1 MPDFRYILFDLD
13 GTLTDSAPGITASVK
28 YALKKSGEPVPDYSV
43 LCKFIGPPLL
53 HGFMSFCGM
62 SEERA
67 EKAVEYYREYYGVKG
82 IFESELYPGVKELL
96 AKLCAA
102 GKKIILA
109 TSKPEVFAVKILEHF
124 CISDYFYF
132 TAGATLD
139 KTRTEKA
146 DVIAYALKSAGVTD
160 RRKAVMVGD
169 RFHDI
174 EGAKA
179 NGIRSVGVLYGFG
192 NRTELENAGA
202 DFIAGDTNKLCR
214 ILLGSAG
221 TGGAGKKAQANS
233 VASAFY
239 DTDIGIL
246 EIGVTDGA
254 VSLIKIA
261 AEKGKS
267 VFTELSDEAFIQIS
281 EYLSGKRR
289 KFDLPLKITGTD
301 FQKKVYSALL
311 NIPYGKTAS
320 YGEIAA
326 RTGNPK
332 AARAV
337 GGACN
342 KNPLLLVV
350 PCHRVVGASGSL
362 TGFAAG
368 IETKKKLLALEKRN
382 K

>member
-1 MPDFRYILFDLD
+1 MTVIPDFRYILFDLD

-28 YALKKSGEPVPDYSV
+28 YALEKSGEPVPDYPV

-53 HGFMSFCGM
+53 YGFMNFCGM

-67 EKAVEYYREYYGVKG
+67 EKAVGYYREYYGVKG

-174 EGAKA
+174 DGAKA
-179 NGIRSVGVLYGFG
+179 NGIRSAGVLYGFG

-214 ILLGSAG
+214 ILLGSAVI
-221 TGGAGKKAQANS
+221 KKAQINS
-233 VASAFY
+233 VTSAFY
-239 DTDIGIL
+239 DTDIGII

-254 VSLIKIA
+254 VSLIRIA
-261 AEKGKS
+261 AEKSES
-267 VFTELSDEAFIQIS
+267 VFTELSDEAFRQIT
-281 EYLSGKRR
+281 EYLSGKRQ

-311 NIPYGKTAS
+311 DIPYGETAS

-368 IETKKKLLALEKRN
+368 IETKQKLLALEKRN

>member
-1 MPDFRYILFDLD
+1 MTVIPDYKYILFDLD
-13 GTLTDSAPGITASVK
+13 GTLTDSAPGSTASVK
-28 YALKKSGEPVPDYSV
+28 YALEKSGEPVPDYPV

-53 HGFMSFCGM
+53 YGFMNFCGM

-67 EKAVEYYREYYGVKG
+67 EKAVGYYREYYGVKG
-82 IFESELYPGVKELL
+82 IFESELYPGIKELL
-96 AKLCAA
+96 SQLFSSN
-102 GKKIILA
+102 KKVILA

-124 CISDYFYF
+124 GISDYFYF

-174 EGAKA
+174 DGAKA

-192 NRTELENAGA
+192 SRKELENAGA
-202 DFIAGDTNKLCR
+202 DFIAMDTNELYR
-214 ILLGSAG
+214 ILLGSAVI
-221 TGGAGKKAQANS
+221 KKAQINS
-233 VASAFY
+233 VTSAFY
-239 DTDIGIL
+239 DTDIGII

-281 EYLSGKRR
+281 EYLSGKRQ

-301 FQKKVYSALL
+301 FQKKVYAALL
-311 NIPYGKTAS
+311 DIPYGKTAS

-368 IETKKKLLALEKRN
+368 IETKKKLIELEKAN

>member
-28 YALKKSGEPVPDYSV
+28 YALKKSGEPVPDYTV

-53 HGFMSFCGM
+53 YGFMSFCGM

-82 IFESELYPGVKELL
+82 IFEGELYPGVKELL

-174 EGAKA
+174 DGAKA
-179 NGIRSVGVLYGFG
+179 NGIRSAGVLYGFG

-202 DFIAGDTNKLCR
+202 DFIAGDTNKLYR

-254 VSLIKIA
+254 VSLIRTA
-261 AEKGKS
+261 AEKSES
-267 VFTELSDEAFIQIS
+267 VFTELSDEAFMQIS
-281 EYLSGKRR
+281 EYLSGKRQ

-301 FQKKVYSALL
+301 FQKKVYAALL
-311 NIPYGKTAS
+311 DIPYGKTAS

>member
-1 MPDFRYILFDLD
+1 MVIPDSKYILFDLD

-28 YALKKSGEPVPDYSV
+28 YALEKSGEPVPDYPV

-53 HGFMSFCGM
+53 YGFMNFCGM

-67 EKAVEYYREYYGVKG
+67 EKAVGYYREYYGVKG
-82 IFESELYPGVKELL
+82 IFESELYPGIKELL
-96 AKLCAA
+96 SQLFSSN
-102 GKKIILA
+102 KKVILA

-124 CISDYFYF
+124 GISDYFYF

-174 EGAKA
+174 DGAKA

-192 NRTELENAGA
+192 SRKELENAGA
-202 DFIAGDTNKLCR
+202 DFIAMDTNELYR
-214 ILLGSAG
+214 ILLGSAVI
-221 TGGAGKKAQANS
+221 KKAQINS
-233 VASAFY
+233 VTSAFY
-239 DTDIGIL
+239 DTDIGII

-281 EYLSGKRR
+281 EYLSGKRQ

-301 FQKKVYSALL
+301 FQKKVYAALL
-311 NIPYGKTAS
+311 DIPYGKTAS

-368 IETKKKLLALEKRN
+368 IETKKKLIELEKAN